1 MQPVMS
7 VETSGSPMLTA
18 KKVERTR
25 NPGRYRDGLVPGLL
39 LQISDFGAK
48 SWVLRYELRGRE
60 RMMGIGPVTAFNL
73 KEARERARSARQF
86 LADGV
91 DPLDV
96 KRQRRAELKAAA
108 ARVLA
113 FREAAQR
120 YFDQHEKKWTSAGRR
135 DQFLASLRTYAF
147 PIVGDTD
154 VAAIQLADVLRCIE
168 PIWTTKSVTADRV
181 RNRIENVLDWCV
193 VRGHRPP
200 GTNPARWRGHLDQ
213 VLPTARQV
221 APQEHHAA
229 IAYTAVPALIAD
241 LHRQEG
247 IAARALEFLILT
259 AGRKG
264 EVLGA
269 RWSEIDLDGA
279 TWTVPGTR
287 MKAKREHRVPLS
299 PTAVDVLHALPREDG
314 NDLVFI
320 GPNSGQGLG
329 GQALARLL
337 RRMGR
342 AGITVH
348 GFRSAFSDW
357 AHEQTAHANHTI
369 ELSLAHNVGSSVERA
384 YRRGPMLAKRVRL
397 MADWARYCSTPP
409 AERTGG
415 AEVVPIG
422 GGR

>member
-1 MQPVMS
+1 ML
-7 VETSGSPMLTA
+7 SG
-18 KKVERTR
+18 KKVERTKR
-25 NPGRYRDGLVPGLL
+25 PGRYRDGLVPGLL
-39 LQISDFGAK
+39 LQISDSGAK
-48 SWVLRYELRGRE
+48 SWVLRYMLHGRE

-73 KEARERARSARQF
+73 REARERARSARQL

-96 KRQRRAELKAAA
+96 KRQRRAEVKAAA
-108 ARVLA
+108 AKTLT

-120 YFDQHEKKWTSAGRR
+120 YFDQHEKKWTSAGHR

-193 VRGHRPP
+193 VRGHRPS
-200 GTNPARWRGHLDQ
+200 GTNPARWRGHLDR

-221 APQEHHAA
+221 APQEHLAA
-229 IAYTAVPALIAD
+229 IAYAALPLLMAD
-241 LHRQEG
+241 LRRQDG
-247 IAARALEFLILT
+247 IAARTLEFLILT

-269 RWSEIDLDGA
+269 RWSEIDLAGA
-279 TWTVPGTR
+279 TWVVPGTR
-287 MKAKREHRVPLS
+287 MKARREHRVPLS
-299 PTAVDVLHALPREDG
+299 PAAVDVLHALPREDG
-314 NDLVFI
+314 SDLVFI

-329 GQALARLL
+329 SQALARLL

-369 ELSLAHNVGSSVERA
+369 ELSLAHAVGSEVERA

-397 MADWARYCSTPP
+397 MADWARHCTSLP
-409 AERTGG
+409 ADRTG
-415 AEVVPIG
+415 ADIVPLR